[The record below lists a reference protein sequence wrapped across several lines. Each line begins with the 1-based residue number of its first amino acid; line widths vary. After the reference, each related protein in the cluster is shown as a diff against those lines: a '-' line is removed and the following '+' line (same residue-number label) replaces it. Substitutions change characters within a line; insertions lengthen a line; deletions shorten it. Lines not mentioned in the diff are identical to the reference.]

1 MKKKEIKK
9 QTLISS
15 ALILG
20 ICMVFARFLGIFFR
34 IPVQNLLGD
43 EGMGYFQ
50 MSYPI
55 YLLFVSIAS
64 GIPIAISKIVSELS
78 VRGNYEDIRRV
89 IRITMLMMVTFAATV
104 TALLLSYSK
113 VIIKVLKWHPNS
125 YYAFVATAIAPVF
138 VIIVGVLRGFF
149 QGVRDMGAAGVSQ
162 IIEQIGR
169 VLFGVGLAYILFSGG
184 LQYAAGGAALGTL
197 LGAILAGLY
206 LIIRYIKS
214 VKLLPKTN
222 VHREEKLMK
231 RILINAVPISI
242 GATVGTLMTLIDNI
256 MIPARL
262 LEGGFSA
269 RWGTVLI
276 GQAYGKAA
284 TLNNVPLA
292 LSMALSASIVP
303 VMAESMCKG
312 KKKDVQNK
320 VNLSMKIAS
329 LIAIPSSMGLYFMAY
344 PIIKLV
350 FRGQV
355 EGYDILKYFAIALP
369 FIVICQSTTAI
380 LQASGYFYTP
390 IKSLFIGCIIK
401 VIVTYNLVVIPTI
414 NIKGAVIGT
423 AIGYLVACTLNL
435 INVRKKLKVHI
446 NYYEIIIKPSYAS
459 VIMIFGVVLM
469 YKCVYNYTISN
480 TVACI
485 SSILIGIMIYGILVV
500 VFKVLDGNEIK
511 QKLIKKKFSK

>member
-1 MKKKEIKK
+1 MRKKEIKK

-89 IRITMLMMVTFAATV
+89 IRITMLMMVTFSATV
-104 TALLLSYSK
+104 TVFLLSYSK
-113 VIIKVLKWHPNS
+113 VIIKILKWHPNS

-149 QGVRDMGAAGVSQ
+149 QGVRDMGAAGISQ

-169 VLFGVGLAYILFSGG
+169 VLFGVGLAYVLFSGG
-184 LQYAAGGAALGTL
+184 LEYAAGGAALGTL
-197 LGAILAGLY
+197 VGAILAGVY
-206 LIIRYIKS
+206 LSIRYIKAI
-214 VKLLPKTN
+214 KLLPKSN
-222 VHREEKLMK
+222 IHREENLMK
-231 RILINAVPISI
+231 KILINAIPISI

-292 LSMALSASIVP
+292 LSMALSAAIVP
-303 VMAESMCKG
+303 VMAESICRG
-312 KKKDVQNK
+312 KSDVQNK
-320 VNLSMKIAS
+320 VNLSMKMAS
-329 LIAIPSSMGLYFMAY
+329 LIAIPSAMGLYFMAY

-414 NIKGAVIGT
+414 NIKGAIIGT

-480 TVACI
+480 TIACI
-485 SSILIGIMIYGILVV
+485 LAILIGIIIYGILIV
-500 VFKVLDGNEIK
+500 VFKVLDEDQIK
-511 QKLIKKKFSK
+511 QKLYKKKFSK